1 MTESIKERL
10 YENSSILLNPLEKTK
25 YLKQWLKEIKQQ
37 IFIDILTVPILMSL
51 LIIIF
56 RIKKNDLFENIIK
69 IIAIIVLAYSICR
82 GLWLLC
88 YEIAGYI
95 QGKRQCWYKSI
106 VYIEKCK
113 GGKTKGAYVI
123 ENKFFEGE
131 IISDYRRNK
140 INYKVETFAV
150 LLYFGHHKKMILL
163 QE

>member
-69 IIAIIVLAYSICR
+69 IIAIIVLVYSICR

-106 VYIEKCK
+106 V
-113 GGKTKGAYVI
+113 
-123 ENKFFEGE
+123 
-131 IISDYRRNK
+131 
-140 INYKVETFAV
+140 
-150 LLYFGHHKKMILL
+150 
-163 QE
+163 

>member
-1 MTESIKERL
+1 MVKRDKTANFYRHF
-10 YENSSILLNPLEKTK
+10 NSTD
-25 YLKQWLKEIKQQ
+25 
-37 IFIDILTVPILMSL
+37 IDVVADNYFSD
-51 LIIIF
+51 
-56 RIKKNDLFENIIK
+56 KKNDLFENIIK

>member
-1 MTESIKERL
+1 MVKRDKTANFYRHF
-10 YENSSILLNPLEKTK
+10 NSTD
-25 YLKQWLKEIKQQ
+25 
-37 IFIDILTVPILMSL
+37 IDVVADNYFSD
-51 LIIIF
+51 
-56 RIKKNDLFENIIK
+56 KKNDLFENIIK

-123 ENKFFEGE
+123 ERLCFNK
-131 IISDYRRNK
+131 
-140 INYKVETFAV
+140 
-150 LLYFGHHKKMILL
+150 LLKFD
-163 QE
+163 